1 MHLGQVMRFMRLPV
15 IALAAA
21 AVVAGEEDNEFG
33 LGPGNGTRYTAT
45 LTGAQVR
52 PSPVETPATASASV
66 TIREP
71 DIGTLDRSVS
81 YTLAGLGLTSATA
94 AHIHLGGAAVGNGQ
108 ILATLYTNSA
118 DTALTTAQLAS
129 GVLLQAAIAVSLD
142 SLAALMSSGAA
153 YVDIHSRLNS
163 AGLVRGQL
171 APSGETAPG
180 ERFAAPA
187 LSGLNERP
195 TPVTTT
201 ATGSS
206 TFEVL
211 ADGSVRYN
219 VSVAGLAGATMA
231 HIHTAV
237 ADSAGP
243 IVVTLFTTSTPT
255 GTLTGTLASGSFGA
269 SNIQLTGVSMDSL
282 LLLMR
287 RGGTYVNVHTAKNPN
302 GEIRGQIE
310 PVTVLP

>member
-1 MHLGQVMRFMRLPV
+1 MHPVQVMRFMRLAV
-15 IALAAA
+15 VVVAGAALAAC
-21 AVVAGEEDNEFG
+21 EEENEFG
-33 LGPGNGTRYTAT
+33 LGPGNGTRYTAA
-45 LTGAQVR
+45 LTGAKVR
-52 PSPVETPATASASV
+52 PSPVATTVTANASV

-71 DIGTLDRSVS
+71 DIGQSDRSVA
-81 YTLAGLGLTSATA
+81 YTLTGSGLTSATA
-94 AHIHLGGAAVGNGQ
+94 AHIHLGGAAVSDGR
-108 ILATLYTNSA
+108 ILATLYTNSS
-118 DTALTTAQLAS
+118 DTAITAAQLAS
-129 GVLLQAAIAVSLD
+129 GVLAPGAIAVSLD
-142 SLAALMSSGAA
+142 SLAVLMSSGAA
-153 YVDIHSRLNS
+153 YVDIHTTVNP

-171 APSGETAPG
+171 APTGETAPG

-187 LSGLNERP
+187 LSGAKERP

-219 VSVAGLAGATMA
+219 VSVARLEGATMA

-243 IVVTLFTTSTPT
+243 IVVTLFTTATPT
-255 GTLTGTLASGSFGA
+255 STLTGTLASGSFGA
-269 SNIQLTGVSMDSL
+269 SNIQLTGVSLDSL
-282 LLLMR
+282 LSLMR
-287 RGGTYVNVHTAKNPN
+287 RGRTYVNVHTATNPN

>member
-1 MHLGQVMRFMRLPV
+1 MHLVQVIRFMRFPV

-21 AVVAGEEDNEFG
+21 AVVACEEDNVFG
-33 LGPGNGTRYTAT
+33 LGPGNGTRYTAA

-52 PSPVETPATASASV
+52 PSPVATSATANASV

-71 DIGTLDRSVS
+71 DIGASDSTVA
-81 YTLAGLGLTSATA
+81 YTLTGLGLTGATA
-94 AHIHLGGAAVGNGQ
+94 AHIHLGGAAISNGQ
-108 ILATLYTNSA
+108 ILATLYMNPS
-118 DTALTTAQLAS
+118 DTAITSAQLAS
-129 GVLLQAAIAVSLD
+129 GVLAPAAIAVSLD

-153 YVDIHSRLNS
+153 YVDVHTRVNF

-171 APSGETAPG
+171 APNGETAPG

-231 HIHTAV
+231 HIHTAA

-282 LLLMR
+282 LSLMR
-287 RGGTYVNVHTAKNPN
+287 RGRTYVNVHTATNPN

-310 PVTVLP
+310 PVTLLP